1 MTTKTKPYWRLAKL
15 PLAVSLAS
23 TLAAPAFGVTF
34 NIGEIEGQF
43 DSSLSVG
50 ASWSTSKPNKDLIGA
65 NNGGRGLSQTS
76 DDGRLNFKRGETFSK
91 IFKGIHDLELKYG
104 DTGVFVRGKYWY
116 DFELKD
122 EGREFKDISD
132 SNRKELAQSS
142 GGEIFDA
149 FIYHNYAIGNQ
160 PGSVRLGK
168 QVVSWGESTF
178 IQNGINAINPV
189 DVAAFRRPGAEI
201 KEGLIPVNMFYVAQS
216 LTDNLSMETF
226 YQLEWDQTVVD
237 NCGTFFAQ
245 ADVVADG
252 CTDNLAALS
261 PALGNPALSGA
272 AAAAGYPYRTT
283 SEGVIIPRGGDR
295 DARDSGQWGVA
306 FRYMF
311 EPLDTEFGLYA
322 MNYHSRTPVF
332 SGQAG
337 PAGAYAAAPGVG
349 QGVVQGLIGPTV
361 TQLVGQQCAA
371 LLGACADP
379 LVLAQ
384 VQQQVTAGVLASGP
398 GQAAAAAGSGV
409 ATAMIAGSGNYF
421 MEYPEDIRLYGL
433 SFSTTLPTGT
443 AWSGE
448 ISYRPNAPVQLNT
461 IDVLYSGLTPVRPN
475 VSVLQG
481 TPGGT
486 TNGYRRKEITQF
498 QTTFT
503 HFIDQVMGADRL
515 TLVGEVGVT
524 HVGGLESMS
533 KARYGRDPVFG
544 SGELPNG
551 ECQVLANSTKGSPSK
566 YCNSEGFVTST
577 SWGYRARAIWDYPN
591 AIVGVNLRPSV
602 SWSHDVE
609 GYGPNGLFN
618 EGAKAVS
625 LGLDADYQNTYTA
638 SLSYTDFFGGKYNT
652 SVDRDF
658 VALSFGMSF

>member
-43 DSSLSVG
+43 DSALSVG
-50 ASWSTSKPNKDLIGA
+50 ASWSTSKANKDLIGV

-76 DDGRLNFKRGETFSK
+76 DDGHLNFKRGETFSK
-91 IFKGIHDLELKYG
+91 IFKGIHDLELRYG

-132 SNRKELAQSS
+132 SNRKEGAQSS
-142 GGEIFDA
+142 GGEILDA

-168 QVVSWGESTF
+168 QVVNWGESTF
-178 IQNGINAINPV
+178 IQGGINAVNPV

-201 KEGLIPVNMFYVAQS
+201 KEGLIPVNMFYMSQS
-216 LTDNLSMETF
+216 LTDNLSMEAF
-226 YQLEWDQTVVD
+226 YQIEWDQTVVD
-237 NCGTFFAQ
+237 NCGTFFSQ
-245 ADVVADG
+245 PDIVADG
-252 CTDNLAALS
+252 CDQNLAALVS
-261 PALGNPALSGA
+261 ESALTNTLLTNLAALGPGA
-272 AAAAGYPYRTT
+272 APATQAVKDVLAANGVNWGSPD
-283 SEGVIIPRGGDR
+283 EGVVIARGPDR
-295 DARDSGQWGVA
+295 DARDDGQWGVS

-311 EPLDTEFGLYA
+311 EPLDTEFGAYF
-322 MNYHSRTPVF
+322 MNYHSRLPIF

-337 PAGAYAAAPGVG
+337 PASAYNLAGPGG
-349 QGVVQGLIGPTV
+349 
-361 TQLVGQQCAA
+361 
-371 LLGACADP
+371 LGAQLGTALGPIAGGATPGIVAGLTPSLAP
-379 LVLAQ
+379 LV
-384 VQQQVTAGVLASGP
+384 
-398 GQAAAAAGSGV
+398 
-409 ATAMIAGSGNYF
+409 IAGSGQYF
-421 MEYPEDIRLYGL
+421 IEYPEDIRLYGL

-448 ISYRPNAPVQLNT
+448 ISYRPNAPVQLNST
-461 IDVLYSGLTPVRPN
+461 DVLYSGLTPVDPD

-486 TNGYRRKEITQF
+486 THGYRRKEITQL

-503 HFIDQVMGADRL
+503 HFIDQVMGASRL
-515 TLVGEVGVT
+515 TLVGEIGWT
-524 HVGGLESMS
+524 HVGGLESSS

-544 SGELPNG
+544 PGPLPNG
-551 ECQVLANSTKGSPSK
+551 RCESLNAGTLAGASQKNATR
-566 YCNSEGFVTST
+566 YCENDGFTTSN
-577 SWGYRARAIWDYPN
+577 SWGYRARAIWDYPDVF
-591 AIVGVNLRPSV
+591 AGINLRPSV
-602 SWSHDVE
+602 AWSHDVE
-609 GYGPNGLFN
+609 GYSPGPGANFE
-618 EGAKAVS
+618 EGRKAIS

-638 SLSYTDFFGGKYNT
+638 SLSYTNFFDGKYST
-652 SVDRDF
+652 IDDRDF